1 MYKSTF
7 QVWKV
12 FHRNKEL
19 IYMKSS
25 NAILYHRV
33 VNQWKKYFQR
43 SIFTSYQQIAT
54 NISTQNSFVM
64 NIFNALT
71 QSFGINEIIMYDKLR
86 IIIRQ
91 YHINISEVP
100 VVYWRCLWCNGY
112 RCRNWTRR
120 YVFKSSTRLIAFHIA
135 LIPLGKVWI

>member
-19 IYMKSS
+19 TYMKGS

-33 VNQWKKYFQR
+33 VNQWKKYFQH

-91 YHINISEVP
+91 YHTTFRRCPWCIGGACGVMVI
-100 VVYWRCLWCNGY
+100 VVGIGHGDTCSNP
-112 RCRNWTRR
+112 RR
-120 YVFKSSTRLIAFHIA
+120 DWLHFT
-135 LIPLGKVWI
+135 